1 MKKQLAG
8 MAMSALVI
16 FSASVFSQVTVQ
28 PGLMVGVGIYGE
40 SQTGVSLSSNTG
52 FMGGGLL
59 DISFNNIVSLRPGIE
74 YVARGASMSENGE
87 DSDGVPLN
95 ISANLTLNYLAIPID
110 VKVKIPTA
118 SPGFCPYALVGLN
131 TAFLLSA
138 NAKETAS
145 GDGESVTENTDVGSY
160 FTTIDF
166 GLDLGVG
173 ADIPV
178 GNIIPFVEFSYY
190 LGIANVDATA
200 GDPSL
205 TNHGFEI
212 KAGIKFKTY

>member
-74 YVARGASMSENGE
+74 YVTRGASYDEQ
-87 DSDGVPLN
+87 GVMGGDF
-95 ISANLTLNYLAIPID
+95 TLNYLAIPID

-118 SPGFCPYALVGLN
+118 LPAFCPYALVGLN
-131 TAFLLSA
+131 TAFFLSE
-138 NAKETAS
+138 NLGMWERSAS
-145 GDGESVTENTDVGSY
+145 EVGESATENTYVWNY
-160 FTTIDF
+160 FNHFNTIDF

-178 GNIIPFVEFSYY
+178 GNIVPFVEFSYY

-212 KAGIKFKTY
+212 KAGIKFKT